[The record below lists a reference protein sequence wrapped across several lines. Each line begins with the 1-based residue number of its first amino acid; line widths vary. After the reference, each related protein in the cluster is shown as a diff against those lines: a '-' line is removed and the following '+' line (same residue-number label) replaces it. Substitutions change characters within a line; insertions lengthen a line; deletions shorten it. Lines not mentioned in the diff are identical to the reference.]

1 MADPWVTLVIGGTVL
16 LVGFAAYLVFQ
27 RYHVPDFL
35 VLMILGAAL
44 GQIPIAPF
52 GPSLLRSLGALLPLF
67 LQLTVAFILF
77 EGGLSLKL
85 RESRRAL
92 GPLLAHVVAAF
103 GLTMLLLWFLGTR
116 LLGLGDVAALV
127 LGAALAGPS
136 ASMALSFAPRM
147 HLSGRA
153 EAGIVLEAVLTNVFA
168 VMGVLFILSWAGAP
182 GQAGLLPY
190 AAEAAAA
197 AGFAAALGVG
207 WRAVTRRLR
216 GKDFVS
222 IASLGLA
229 LVAYGV
235 AQGLL
240 FQNGAVAVFVFGLVL
255 GYHRPASVQEDIDE
269 FTGEFTRPAESL
281 RSFQAEVTFAL
292 RTFFF
297 IYLGLLLISEWGGL
311 PSILTGVVLV
321 LAFLAGRAPSA
332 LAVGRILHLPPRER
346 RALLASMGRGL
357 TDVILVLLA
366 IQSAVIPSGDASIL
380 LALLPA
386 TVLLSVL
393 VCAGLLV
400 WAARTPAP
408 GALAGP
414 PAAQPPAAPASMA
427 VASPDRETE

>member
-35 VLMILGAAL
+35 VLMLLGAAL
-44 GQIPIAPF
+44 GQVPIAPF
-52 GPSLLRSLGALLPLF
+52 GPGLLASLGAFLPFF
-67 LQLTVAFILF
+67 LQLTIAFILF

-85 RESRRAL
+85 RQSRRAI
-92 GPLLAHVVAAF
+92 GPLLVHVVAAF
-103 GLTMLLLWFLGTR
+103 ALTMLLIWLLGTR
-116 LLGLGDVAALV
+116 LLGLGDVASLV
-127 LGAALAGPS
+127 LAAALAGPS

-147 HLSGRA
+147 HLGESA

-168 VMGVLFILSWAGAP
+168 VMGVLFILEWAGAP
-182 GQAGLLPY
+182 GQMGLLPY

-197 AGFAAALGVG
+197 AGFALLLGVG
-207 WRAVTRRLR
+207 WRGVTRRLR
-216 GKDFVS
+216 GKDFVA
-222 IASLGLA
+222 IASLG
-229 LVAYGV
+229 VAVIVYGI

-240 FQNGAVAVFVFGLVL
+240 YQNGAVAVFVFGLAL
-255 GYHRPASVQEDIDE
+255 GYHRPATVQEDIDE

-311 PSILTGVVLV
+311 PSVVTGAVLV
-321 LAFLAGRAPSA
+321 LAFVAGRAPSS
-332 LAVGRILHLPPRER
+332 LAVGRVLHLPRREQ
-346 RALLASMGRGL
+346 RAILASMGRGL

-366 IQSAVIPSGDASIL
+366 IQSAVIPPGDASVL
-380 LALLPA
+380 LALLPPA
-386 TVLLSVL
+386 VLLSVL

-408 GALAGP
+408 TPLTPTARP
-414 PAAQPPAAPASMA
+414 STTPAAVSAA
-427 VASPDRETE
+427 VADQDTK